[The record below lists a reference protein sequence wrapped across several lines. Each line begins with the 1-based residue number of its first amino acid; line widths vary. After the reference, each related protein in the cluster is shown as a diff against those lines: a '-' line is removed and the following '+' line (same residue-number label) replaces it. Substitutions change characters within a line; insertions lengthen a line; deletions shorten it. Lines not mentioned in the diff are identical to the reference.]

1 MISKATMKILF
12 EKVKNQ
18 QYKSRDWKGVYMRPE
33 MKFMWFEISFCLK
46 KMWGK
51 VLKSGISK
59 FCGRQPLK
67 NSLSPLLNT
76 LSHMTILV
84 FIAGVSRQLEL
95 LKGNK
100 GEKLKIQ
107 NTPNTSKDK
116 VLLLSFV
123 TVFAS
128 YVYMYTCI

>member
-12 EKVKNQ
+12 EKVINL
-18 QYKSRDWKGVYMRPE
+18 QYKSRDWKGVYMRPDL
-33 MKFMWFEISFCLK
+33 KFRFAIK
-46 KMWGK
+46 KIWDK
-51 VLKSGISK
+51 VFKSGLSK

-100 GEKLKIQ
+100 EEKLKMQ

-116 VLLLSFV
+116 VLLLSFE
-123 TVFAS
+123 TVFAN
-128 YVYMYTCI
+128 YVYIYTHVYNII

>member
-1 MISKATMKILF
+1 
-12 EKVKNQ
+12 
-18 QYKSRDWKGVYMRPE
+18 
-33 MKFMWFEISFCLK
+33 
-46 KMWGK
+46 
-51 VLKSGISK
+51 
-59 FCGRQPLK
+59 
-67 NSLSPLLNT
+67 
-76 LSHMTILV
+76 MTILV

-95 LKGNK
+95 LKENK
-100 GEKLKIQ
+100 GEKLKMQ

>member
-1 MISKATMKILF
+1 MISKTTMKILF
-12 EKVKNQ
+12 EKVINQ

-46 KMWGK
+46 KMRDK
-51 VLKSGISK
+51 VLKSGIRN

-67 NSLSPLLNT
+67 NPLSPLLNT

-100 GEKLKIQ
+100 EEKLKMQ

-116 VLLLSFV
+116 VLLLSFE
-123 TVFAS
+123 TVFAN
-128 YVYMYTCI
+128 YVYMYKCI